1 MKLARKSRVESVEDV
16 LREAETALA
25 DPEFRTSRALV
36 EDLLH
41 PDFAEIGSSGEEY
54 GREQMIELMMVEPP
68 GEVIIRDFS
77 ATEVSEDVAVATY
90 RTVGMSGQ
98 EVRRTSLW
106 VRVDGQWQMRHHQG
120 TRVPDNWNR
129 SF

>member
-1 MKLARKSRVESVEDV
+1 MKLARKSRVDSVEDV
-16 LREAETALA
+16 LRAAETALA
-25 DPEFRTSRALV
+25 DPEVRTSRAQV
-36 EDLLH
+36 EELLH
-41 PDFAEIGSSGEEY
+41 SEFSEIGSSGEEY

-77 ATEVSEDVAVATY
+77 ATEVFDGVVLVTY
-90 RTVGMSGQ
+90 RSVGMSGQ

-106 VRVDGQWQMRHHQG
+106 VNEDERWQMRHHQG

-129 SF
+129 RF